1 MVLNTILFDLKNSAG
16 IQTTRFCVAGYV
28 NLKESSRS
36 KTNGYFTKNYKLL
49 VCDLEQHTY
58 EQGNWK
64 IFFCFCVLIKK
75 LCDCLCRCFSFCS
88 SPQCFWTAHCF
99 LYVWLIVVVCTSG
112 SILGHTWEK
121 VSGKCSIDL
130 KLFVWEH

>member
-16 IQTTRFCVAGYV
+16 IEATRFRVAGYI
-28 NLKESSRS
+28 NLKQSSRF
-36 KTNGYFTKNYKLL
+36 KTNGYFTKNYELL
-49 VCDLEQHTY
+49 VCDLEQHIY
-58 EQGNWK
+58 EQGNWE

-75 LCDCLCRCFSFCS
+75 LCNCLRCCFSFCS
-88 SPQCFWTAHCF
+88 SHQCFWTAHCF